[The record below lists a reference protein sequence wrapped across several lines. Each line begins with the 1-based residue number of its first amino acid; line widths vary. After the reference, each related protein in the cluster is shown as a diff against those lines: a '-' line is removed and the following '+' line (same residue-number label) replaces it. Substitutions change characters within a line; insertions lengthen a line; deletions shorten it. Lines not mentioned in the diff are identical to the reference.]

1 MKEVKTEKSPKALGP
16 YSQAIESEKLI
27 FCSGQIGIIPN
38 NRELVS
44 QEIVGQTKQA
54 IDNLKQILIAAG
66 SNLDS
71 VLRTEVFLK
80 NMSDFAAMNEVY
92 EKKFSIM
99 PKPARVTVEV
109 AKLPKDALIEIS
121 CIAYKKSL

>member
-99 PKPARVTVEV
+99 PK
-109 AKLPKDALIEIS
+109 
-121 CIAYKKSL
+121 

>member
-38 NRELVS
+38 NGELVS